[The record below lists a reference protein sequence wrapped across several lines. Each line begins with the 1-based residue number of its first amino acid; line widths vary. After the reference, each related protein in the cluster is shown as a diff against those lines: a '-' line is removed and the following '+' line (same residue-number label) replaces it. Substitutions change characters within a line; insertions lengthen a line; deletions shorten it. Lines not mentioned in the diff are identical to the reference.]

1 MTPPNKLGGAGESPA
16 PGAAGRSG
24 VRSDPPPEDLKRER
38 DTFIQQFF
46 RRGAQ
51 ISEELLGDIE
61 RLRGQVQDLEGENA
75 RLRAQVA
82 SDGAIR
88 ELLRKIEE
96 LEAEQRKLLHEST
109 RSETPQAEYARR
121 FAELEAELA
130 QLGTLH
136 VANLQLHA
144 SMSIRRA
151 FKSIREL
158 LAQFLGAA
166 QFALYWSDD
175 DPDQLVPVAVEGLT
189 VREARDVGPD
199 ESPRWAPY
207 RSGQIWVDDAS
218 SPAQGSPTSP
228 AAIIPLHMGAQRLGA
243 VVIFRTLAQ
252 KTEFEKGDLEL
263 FKLLST
269 QAAPAIVHAHLFT
282 QAGRKAPGIQAFIDQ
297 ED

>member
-1 MTPPNKLGGAGESPA
+1 M
-16 PGAAGRSG
+16 
-24 VRSDPPPEDLKRER
+24 RSDPPPEDLKRER

-51 ISEELLGDIE
+51 ISEELLSDIE
-61 RLRGQVQDLEGENA
+61 RLRQQVTELEGDNG
-75 RLRAQVA
+75 RLRAQLA

-96 LEAEQRKLLHEST
+96 LEAEQHKLITDSA
-109 RSETPQAEYARR
+109 RPETTQAEFARR
-121 FAELEAELA
+121 FAELENELA
-130 QLGTLH
+130 HMGTLH

-166 QFALYWSDD
+166 QFAIYWEDE
-175 DPDQLVPVAVEGLT
+175 DPALIVPIAVEGLT
-189 VREARDVGPD
+189 KREAREVGVD
-199 ESPRWAPY
+199 DSSMWAPY
-207 RSGQIWVDDAS
+207 KRGQVWVAEGTT
-218 SPAQGSPTSP
+218 AEGSIEHPV
-228 AAIIPLHMGAQRLGA
+228 AIIPMHMGAERLGA
-243 VVIFRTLAQ
+243 VVIFKTLPQ
-252 KTEFEKGDLEL
+252 KTAFDPADREL

-269 QAAPAIVHAHLFT
+269 QAAPAIVHAHLFN
-282 QAGRKAPGIQAFIDQ
+282 QAGRKAPSVQAFIDQ

>member
-1 MTPPNKLGGAGESPA
+1 MTSPNEPSPPAGKTE
-16 PGAAGRSG
+16 GRSG

-61 RLRGQVQDLEGENA
+61 RLRAQVQALEGENG
-75 RLRAQVA
+75 RLRAQLA

-88 ELLRKIEE
+88 ELLRKVEE
-96 LEAEQRKLLHEST
+96 LEAEQRKLLHESM
-109 RSETPQAEYARR
+109 RPDTPQAEFSRR
-121 FAELEAELA
+121 FAEIEGELA
-130 QLGTLH
+130 HLGTLH

-144 SMSIRRA
+144 SMSTRRA
-151 FKSIREL
+151 FKSVREL

-166 QFALYWSDD
+166 QFALYWSDE

-189 VREARDVGPD
+189 IREAREIGVDD
-199 ESPRWAPY
+199 QPRWAPY
-207 RSGQIWVDDAS
+207 KRGQVWVDEARN
-218 SPAQGSPTSP
+218 PADGSLEQP

>member
-1 MTPPNKLGGAGESPA
+1 MTPPNNPE
-16 PGAAGRSG
+16 GRSG

-61 RLRGQVQDLEGENA
+61 RLRAQVQDLEGENQ
-75 RLRAQVA
+75 RLRAQLA

-109 RSETPQAEYARR
+109 RAETPQAEYARR

-151 FKSIREL
+151 FKSVREL

-189 VREARDVGPD
+189 VREAREVGVD
-199 ESPRWAPY
+199 DSPRWEPY
-207 RSGQIWVDDAS
+207 KSGQVWVEDAR
-218 SPAQGSPTSP
+218 SPNQGSTATP